1 MICDEGEMT
10 IQGVNVITFLLNQ
23 TLKRESDLSPNMTV
37 LNYLRTEIK
46 KPEPKKGAV
55 RATAVLVLWF

>member
-23 TLKRESDLSPNMTV
+23 TLKCESNLSPNMTFA
-37 LNYLRTEIK
+37 LRLK
-46 KPEPKKGAV
+46 KPGPKKGAV
-55 RATAVLVLWF
+55 RATAVLALWF